1 MASEDCDALGIS
13 PSNNQ
18 IQKTGAGVA
27 CQDNESLP
35 ASDLERSKVHK
46 KDNIQEQHISKSSRM
61 YRWKVIFKALCLV
74 FFKARIRGMGNANG

>member
-35 ASDLERSKVHK
+35 ASDLERWEVRVR
-46 KDNIQEQHISKSSRM
+46 QEDAKQYPFPAASLRAWAVA
-61 YRWKVIFKALCLV
+61 YRLLDAD
-74 FFKARIRGMGNANG
+74 A